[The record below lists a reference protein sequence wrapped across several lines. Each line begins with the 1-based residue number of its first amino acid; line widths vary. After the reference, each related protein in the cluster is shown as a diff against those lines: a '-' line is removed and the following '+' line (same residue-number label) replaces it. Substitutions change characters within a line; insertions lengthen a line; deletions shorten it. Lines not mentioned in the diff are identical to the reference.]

1 MITNLTELHDQV
13 HKRASG
19 VSIPNVGSFLQKI
32 RNRDVGKQ
40 CFVKGALAGTEVDID
55 IDFDL
60 QESQYHSAELE
71 GCDEM
76 YLITKFVLNM
86 TLHSTQHEGFQDHVQ
101 PPKLVLIQFTTLV
114 LCSILNVFREPLVEL
129 IMRVEQTRHN
139 EMQQGP

>member
-13 HKRASG
+13 HKRASR

-40 CFVKGALAGTEVDID
+40 CLVKGALASTEVDVN

-60 QESQYHSAELE
+60 QGGQYHSTELE

-76 YLITKFVLNM
+76 YLIAKFVLNM

-101 PPKLVLIQFTTLV
+101 PPKLVLI
-114 LCSILNVFREPLVEL
+114 
-129 IMRVEQTRHN
+129 
-139 EMQQGP
+139 

>member
-13 HKRASG
+13 HKRSSR

-40 CFVKGALAGTEVDID
+40 CLVKGALASTEVDIN

-60 QESQYHSAELE
+60 QKGQYHSTELE

-101 PPKLVLIQFTTLV
+101 PPKLVLIQLTTLV
-114 LCSILNVFREPLVEL
+114 LRSVLDDLRKPLVEL

>member
-13 HKRASG
+13 HKRSSR

-40 CFVKGALAGTEVDID
+40 CLVKGALASTEVDIN

-60 QESQYHSAELE
+60 QGGQYHSAEPE
-71 GCDEM
+71 DCDEI
-76 YLITKFVLNM
+76 YLIAEFVLNM

-101 PPKLVLIQFTTLV
+101 PPKLVLIQLTTLV
-114 LCSILNVFREPLVEL
+114 LRSILNVLREPFVEL
-129 IMRVEQTRHN
+129 VMGIEETRHD
-139 EMQQGP
+139 EVQKRP